1 MRTLSVAYLTSR
13 MPAPPLSGGQVREFN
28 LIKRLSCSFDIH
40 LWVVTMFPRICRT
53 GIAEMQK
60 YCRSVHF
67 YMAEPSAGR
76 PADVPL
82 RVWQQ
87 RSSEMSSDFIRFL
100 QSSDV
105 DLVHSEG
112 YYMMQYVPDD
122 LDIPVILVE
131 ENIEYLIDRQEELI
145 EGKSSAE
152 SSWPLTRR
160 RELRQWRR
168 ASGCGAVSADD
179 VRSMREAAPDI
190 RPVYI
195 PHGFDHLQ
203 LESSQQPA
211 PAQPD
216 GRSVLFVGDYTYPPT
231 HDGAIFLLAEIW
243 PRVVAANSKARLS
256 IVGRGIT
263 DEIRSQARR
272 TSDVELVGYVTSVR
286 DALDATDVFV
296 CPLRAGGGV
305 KVKMLEAI
313 SRGVPVVT
321 TSVGAQGLP
330 QKIVAEMAV
339 QDNPVTFAGEINRLL
354 ADPNARK
361 RHRDAL
367 LDAARELPTWDAA
380 AQILGNA
387 WRRFALAGAGA
398 RA

>member
-131 ENIEYLIDRQEELI
+131 ENIEYLID
-145 EGKSSAE
+145 
-152 SSWPLTRR
+152 
-160 RELRQWRR
+160 
-168 ASGCGAVSADD
+168 
-179 VRSMREAAPDI
+179 
-190 RPVYI
+190 
-195 PHGFDHLQ
+195 
-203 LESSQQPA
+203 
-211 PAQPD
+211 
-216 GRSVLFVGDYTYPPT
+216 
-231 HDGAIFLLAEIW
+231 
-243 PRVVAANSKARLS
+243 
-256 IVGRGIT
+256 
-263 DEIRSQARR
+263 
-272 TSDVELVGYVTSVR
+272 
-286 DALDATDVFV
+286 
-296 CPLRAGGGV
+296 
-305 KVKMLEAI
+305 
-313 SRGVPVVT
+313 
-321 TSVGAQGLP
+321 
-330 QKIVAEMAV
+330 
-339 QDNPVTFAGEINRLL
+339 
-354 ADPNARK
+354 
-361 RHRDAL
+361 
-367 LDAARELPTWDAA
+367 
-380 AQILGNA
+380 
-387 WRRFALAGAGA
+387 
-398 RA
+398 